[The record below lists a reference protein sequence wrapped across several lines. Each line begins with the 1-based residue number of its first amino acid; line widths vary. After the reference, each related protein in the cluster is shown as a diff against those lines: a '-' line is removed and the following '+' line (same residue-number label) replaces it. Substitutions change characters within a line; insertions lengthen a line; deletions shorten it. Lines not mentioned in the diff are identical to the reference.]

1 MKNKSTIKS
10 YLLAFFAACIGIIFG
25 ATGQELSSPWQNK
38 FDKNAEILNM
48 RSQNMKHFKNQQG
61 NFTAFAASGSIH
73 YKSGEK
79 WLEIDNTI
87 VPNIG
92 SKYQSK
98 PFLNITN
105 NFKTYYPVNP
115 MIEPL
120 VVDYMGNVF
129 EEKITKIIFLDE
141 QGKSI
146 SNLPIA
152 EKLSGKSVGNQLT
165 YKNIFAGV
173 DLVYTQTND
182 GKKVDLVIHSSSF
195 LQSIPA
201 NASRIAIVEEVKL
214 PNNVEVKSVNSGIEI
229 TKNNELLVT
238 YPAPFAVETFNSN
251 KQYNTDN
258 DLTNSGILSY
268 SLHGNILQTNSSFDL
283 NWLKAPGRSFPVRL
297 DPSANYGPFAI
308 SMATGYMT
316 TATGGKSNGF
326 LRLAGTNTFA
336 WAKFNIAGLASTGV
350 TWVDS
355 ARYWG
360 YHYTST
366 GADKI
371 SKLAGMANV
380 DPVSALNTAIVSQIN
395 SGPNYNNNYVF
406 GGAAFQWRTGLLD
419 TALADTAILNSVA
432 SGWFAVG
439 MVYLSGN
446 TGFMY
451 QYGWNATN
459 ATLVNYLEVTY
470 QTAPCT
476 NPVSAGSVAGNA
488 LVCGGSSTNL
498 SLVGATAGTGVTYQW
513 QSSFDSTTWSNV
525 AGAQSPAFAP
535 IVSNDS
541 IYYRCEV
548 ICSAGTPAYTNAFL
562 VKADIF
568 VVTPT
573 NAYEEGFESITV
585 NNQLPSCMVATNI
598 GTVTYTYIAAQG
610 TYNRAARTGS
620 KFGAFRYGCNDFFFT
635 KGLKLTQGVTY
646 SFSTWF
652 VTDGFTGSWDS
663 VALYVATAP
672 NGASAT
678 LLPGTT
684 LIQPSNSIYQKLT
697 GSFTPTTTGVYRFAF
712 KVRDAGI
719 PWYLSIDDIKVEVA
733 QAPIVATGTKS
744 NITTSGVT
752 LGGII
757 SADGGAA
764 ISASGVVVSTS
775 PSPIRGGAGVIDS
788 ASNVFAAPSVFTV
801 NVAGLNLS
809 TTYYYRAYA
818 VNAIGTTYG
827 ADSTFTTNG
836 SNTIPTVL
844 KTAATNVQAYTATVG
859 GNITSNGGSAVTASG
874 IVYSTTPNPVLF
886 GVGVVDSTTIPLVS
900 TGAFIENIGGLSHST
915 KYYYRA
921 YATNSV
927 GTAYSVQDSFTTS
940 PVISVFPYS
949 QNFDVIG
956 INTGW
961 SSAIVNGTLNN
972 WVLGAPAKTYLTGAF
987 SGTQAWVTKLTGNYD
1002 DNHDAAVVSPQFD
1015 FSTLTAA
1022 PILRFKHKFVTETG
1036 WDALIVEM
1044 SVNGGVWTKVD
1055 NNVGT
1060 GTNFN
1065 TVLSTSWYNSTS
1077 TAGPIAPAKFSG
1089 SASNTIYS
1097 SQVNG
1102 WITSV
1107 TPLIGANGQ
1116 ANVKVR
1122 FRFGSDG
1129 SGNFEGVTL
1138 DDIEVIVP
1146 APPTVAT
1153 STKTNITTSSVTL
1166 SGNITNN
1173 GGNSITASGIVVSTS
1188 PTPLRGGFGVIDS
1201 ATNPLVGNG
1210 PFSVN
1215 LTSLAPA
1222 TTYYYRAYAIN
1233 GMGTSYGVDST
1244 FTTNSSAVIPTVL
1257 RIPATNVQAFTA
1269 TVGGNITSDGGSAV
1283 IASGIVYATTPNPA
1297 LFGTGVV
1304 DSTTNPVVLSGNFTI
1319 NPAGLNHTTKYYYR
1333 AYATN
1338 SIGTAYSIQDSFTT
1352 QPVISV
1358 LPYAENFDG
1367 ATTPWSSAAVGAGTN
1382 NWVRG
1387 TPAKTNLSGA
1397 FSAPNAWV
1405 TGLTGNYLGTEN
1417 CAVVSPQ
1424 FDFSAQTAP
1433 PILRFK
1439 HKMDVDADLGY
1450 DGGIVEISI
1459 NGGAWTKLD
1468 PFVGTGGNFNTANS
1482 TSWYNDNST
1491 VAMAG
1496 APHFSANTATSYSS
1510 QVNGWITSVTSLTGA
1525 AGQSNVRIRF
1535 RFVVDAFTDEGWA
1548 IDNIE
1553 VFVPSAP
1560 IVLTGT
1566 KTNITTSNATLAG
1579 NITNNGG
1586 NAVTAS
1592 GVVVGV
1598 SPNPTRA
1605 TAGVTDST
1613 TNPVVGNGIFSLNL
1627 TGLTASTTYYYR
1639 AYAVNAIGTSYGA
1652 DSTFTTPGSAVIATV
1667 LKVAA
1672 TNVTTTTATFGG
1684 NITSDGGAAV
1694 TASGIVYATT
1704 ANPSRGSFGVIDST
1718 TNPLVALGAFS
1729 INPAGLVHSTKY
1741 YFRAYAVNSVG
1752 TAYSIQDSFVTD
1764 PIISTLP
1771 YTQNFESGRAGWN
1784 TMLTSINTNIN
1795 WIIGLP
1801 TNNNW
1806 VLGTPAK
1813 TFLTGAKSG
1822 INAWVTKLTGQHDAD
1837 HDASVVSPQFNFST
1851 LTLDPI
1857 VRFNHKFK
1865 SELDWDGLIVEVSI
1879 NGGYWRRAD
1888 SAIGTGGNFNTAV
1901 SYGWYNNNVTSTGG
1915 ANVAPYF
1922 STDLGSGSAYTSQT
1936 NGWIESAFR
1945 LVGAAGQSNVR
1956 FRFRFIADGFVND
1969 EGWAIDDIQVVDV
1982 ITPTTA
1988 ASNVTVTPSVTSANV
2003 TCTAGNGQGRMIVA
2017 RLSSALAVAP
2027 TNNTLYAASAV
2038 FGSANITGT
2047 GNFIVYMGSGT
2058 SVNVTGLTALTGYTF
2073 DVYEYNGKYMHVR
2086 FANAISNSTTT
2097 TPVKLVSLK
2106 ATKINEDILVN
2117 WTTASEVNNRGFNVE
2132 RSVDGKTFEFIGFVK
2147 GSGNSSVTRNYTLQD
2162 ANAFVSTGVNKLYY
2176 RLKQLDN
2183 DGKFEYSQVVTVE
2196 NNNDLTTEIVTY
2208 PNPFSDKLSIEIN
2221 GAKAGNASIQVMDIS
2236 GRLIMSFDKTIV
2248 DGNQTLTLDGLAP
2261 LSQGVYFVRVSASG
2275 LNHVTKLIK
2284 Q

>member
-10 YLLAFFAACIGIIFG
+10 YLLAFLAACIGIIFG
-25 ATGQELSSPWQNK
+25 VSAQELSSPWQNN

-61 NFTAFAASGSIH
+61 NFTAYVASGSIH

-79 WLEIDNTI
+79 WLEIDNDI

-92 SKYQSK
+92 SKYDSK
-98 PFLNITN
+98 PFLNVTN

-115 MIEPL
+115 NIEPVL
-120 VVDYMGNVF
+120 VEYKGNVF
-129 EEKITKIIFLDE
+129 EEKITKIVFLDE
-141 QGKSI
+141 QGNSI
-146 SNLPIA
+146 SHLPIS
-152 EKLSGKSVGNQLT
+152 KKISGKSIGNQLT
-165 YKNIFAGV
+165 YKNIFTGV

-182 GKKVDLVIHSSSF
+182 GKKVDLVIHSSTF

-201 NASRIAIVEEVKL
+201 NAKRIAIIEEVKL
-214 PNNVEVKSVNSGIEI
+214 PNNVEVKSVNSGIEV
-229 TKNNELLVT
+229 TKNKELLVT
-238 YPAPFAVETFNSN
+238 YPAPIAVETVNSN
-251 KQYNTDN
+251 KLYATDN
-258 DLTNSGILSY
+258 DLTNTGLLTY
-268 SLHGNILQTNSSFDL
+268 SLDGNILQTNSSFDL
-283 NWLKAPGRSFPVRL
+283 NWLKESGRSFPVKL
-297 DPSANYGPFAI
+297 DPSANYGPFAV

-316 TATGGKSNGF
+316 SATGTKTNGL
-326 LRLAGTNTFA
+326 LRLAAANTFS
-336 WAKFNIAGLASTGV
+336 WAKFNVAGLASTGI
-350 TWVDS
+350 TSVDS
-355 ARYWG
+355 SRYWG
-360 YHYTST
+360 YHYST
-366 GADKI
+366 TGLDKI
-371 SKLAGMANV
+371 SKIAGMANV

-395 SGPNYNNNYVF
+395 TGPNYNNNYVF

-419 TALADTAILNSVA
+419 TALADTAVFNSV
-432 SGWFAVG
+432 SRGWFALG

-446 TGFMY
+446 TTFMY
-451 QYGWNATN
+451 QYGWNGATP
-459 ATLVNYLEVTY
+459 ALINYLEVTY

-498 SLVGATAGTGVTYQW
+498 SLVGATVGTGVTYQW
-513 QSSFDSTTWSNV
+513 QSSLDATTWTNV
-525 AGAQSPAFAP
+525 AGAQLPAYAP
-535 IVSNDS
+535 IISNDS
-541 IYYRCEV
+541 IYFRCEV
-548 ICSAGTPAYTNAFL
+548 ICSAGTPAYTSAYK

-573 NAYEEGFESITV
+573 NAYDEGFESITT
-585 NNQLPSCMVATNI
+585 NNQLPSCMAATNI
-598 GTVTYTYIAAQG
+598 GTVTYTYTAAQG
-610 TYNRAARTGS
+610 SYNRTARTGS

-697 GSFTPTTTGVYRFAF
+697 GSFTPTTTGVYSFAF

-744 NITTSGVT
+744 NITTSGAT

-757 SADGGAA
+757 TGDGGAA

-836 SNTIPTVL
+836 ANTIPTVL
-844 KTAATNVQAYTATVG
+844 KTAATNIQAYVATVG
-859 GNITSNGGSAVTASG
+859 GNITSNGGAAVTSSG
-874 IVYSTTPNPVLF
+874 IVYSTTPNPALF
-886 GVGVVDSTTIPLVS
+886 GLGVVDSTTNPLVAL
-900 TGAFIENIGGLSHST
+900 GAFTQGLGGLTHST

-927 GTAYSVQDSFTTS
+927 GTAYSVQDSFTTQPVISVLPYAENFDGATTPWSSAAVGTGTNSWVRGTPAKTNLSGAFSAPNAWVTGLIGNYIGTENCAVVSPQFNFSSQTAAPLLLFKHKMDVDNDLGYDGGIVEISINGGAWTKLDPIVGTGGNFNTANSTSWYNDNAAWSTVGAPQFSANTATSYSSQVNGWITSVTSLTGAAGQSDVKIRFRFAVDAFTDEGWAIDNIEVFVPTAPTVATSTKANITTSSVTLSGNITNNGGNAITASGIVVSTSPTPVRGGFGVIDSATSPVVVNGTLSVNLTGLVPATTYYYRAYAINGVGTSYGVDSTFTTNSSAVVPTVLRTPPSNIQAYSATVGGNITSDGGSTVIASGIVYATTPNPALFGTGVVDSTTVPVVLTGNYTINPAGLNHSTKYYYRAYATNSIGTAYSIQDSFTTS
-940 PVISVFPYS
+940 PVISVLPYS

-956 INTGW
+956 LNTGW
-961 SSAIVNGTLNN
+961 SSAIVTGTLNN

-1015 FSTLTAA
+1015 FTALTAA

-1036 WDALIVEM
+1036 WDAIIVEM

-1122 FRFGSDG
+1122 FRFGSDA
-1129 SGNFEGVTL
+1129 SGNFEGVSL
-1138 DDIEVIVP
+1138 DDIEVFSPSVP
-1146 APPTVAT
+1146 T
-1153 STKTNITTSSVTL
+1153 
-1166 SGNITNN
+1166 
-1173 GGNSITASGIVVSTS
+1173 
-1188 PTPLRGGFGVIDS
+1188 
-1201 ATNPLVGNG
+1201 
-1210 PFSVN
+1210 
-1215 LTSLAPA
+1215 
-1222 TTYYYRAYAIN
+1222 
-1233 GMGTSYGVDST
+1233 
-1244 FTTNSSAVIPTVL
+1244 
-1257 RIPATNVQAFTA
+1257 
-1269 TVGGNITSDGGSAV
+1269 
-1283 IASGIVYATTPNPA
+1283 
-1297 LFGTGVV
+1297 
-1304 DSTTNPVVLSGNFTI
+1304 
-1319 NPAGLNHTTKYYYR
+1319 
-1333 AYATN
+1333 
-1338 SIGTAYSIQDSFTT
+1338 
-1352 QPVISV
+1352 
-1358 LPYAENFDG
+1358 
-1367 ATTPWSSAAVGAGTN
+1367 
-1382 NWVRG
+1382 
-1387 TPAKTNLSGA
+1387 
-1397 FSAPNAWV
+1397 
-1405 TGLTGNYLGTEN
+1405 
-1417 CAVVSPQ
+1417 
-1424 FDFSAQTAP
+1424 
-1433 PILRFK
+1433 
-1439 HKMDVDADLGY
+1439 
-1450 DGGIVEISI
+1450 
-1459 NGGAWTKLD
+1459 
-1468 PFVGTGGNFNTANS
+1468 
-1482 TSWYNDNST
+1482 
-1491 VAMAG
+1491 
-1496 APHFSANTATSYSS
+1496 
-1510 QVNGWITSVTSLTGA
+1510 
-1525 AGQSNVRIRF
+1525 
-1535 RFVVDAFTDEGWA
+1535 
-1548 IDNIE
+1548 
-1553 VFVPSAP
+1553 
-1560 IVLTGT
+1560 VLTGT

-1586 NAVTAS
+1586 NAITAS
-1592 GVVVGV
+1592 GVVIGV

-1613 TNPVVGNGIFSLNL
+1613 TNPVVGSGTFSLNI
-1627 TGLTASTTYYYR
+1627 TGLSASTTYYYR
-1639 AYAVNAIGTSYGA
+1639 AYAVNGLGTSYGA
-1652 DSTFTTPGSAVIATV
+1652 DSTFTTPGSAILATV

-1672 TNVTTTTATFGG
+1672 TNVTTTTATVGG

-1694 TASGIVYATT
+1694 SASGIVYATT
-1704 ANPSRGSFGVIDST
+1704 ANPSRGGFGVIDSS

-1741 YFRAYAVNSVG
+1741 YYRAYAVNSIG
-1752 TAYSIQDSFVTD
+1752 TAYSIQDSFITS
-1764 PIISTLP
+1764 PIVATLP
-1771 YTQNFESGRAGWN
+1771 YNQNFDGIGNTGWSS
-1784 TMLTSINTNIN
+1784 TA
-1795 WIIGLP
+1795 IG
-1801 TNNNW
+1801 TGTDAW
-1806 VLGTPAK
+1806 QLGTPAK
-1813 TFLTGAKSG
+1813 TFLNGAYSG
-1822 INAWVTKLTGQHDAD
+1822 ANAWVTRLVGNYLGTEDCA
-1837 HDASVVSPQFNFST
+1837 VVSPQFDFTSST
-1851 LTLDPI
+1851 NTPVLRFRHKLDVNNDPGY
-1857 VRFNHKFK
+1857 
-1865 SELDWDGLIVEVSI
+1865 DGGVVEISI
-1879 NGGYWRRAD
+1879 NNGVWNRLDNTLG
-1888 SAIGTGGNFNTAV
+1888 SGTNFNTAIG
-1901 SYGWYNNNVTSTGG
+1901 YAWYNDAQGFGNLG
-1915 ANVAPYF
+1915 ANIF
-1922 STDLGSGSAYTSQT
+1922 SDITSSYASQAS
-1936 NGWIESAFR
+1936 GWIESAVP
-1945 LVGAAGQSNVR
+1945 LTGALGQNNVKIR
-1956 FRFRFIADGFVND
+1956 FRFWADSWVD
-1969 EGWAIDDIQVVDV
+1969 EGWAIDDIQIVDV
-1982 ITPTTA
+1982 VTPTTA
-1988 ASNVTVTPSVTSANV
+1988 ASNVAVTPSATSANV

-2038 FGSANITGT
+2038 FGSANTTGT

-2086 FANAISNSTTT
+2086 FANAISSSTTT

-2106 ATKINEDILVN
+2106 ATKINEDVLVN

-2162 ANAFVSTGVNKLYY
+2162 ANAFATTGVNKLYY

-2183 DGKFEYSQVVTVE
+2183 NGKFEYSQVVTVQ
-2196 NNNDLTTEIVTY
+2196 NDNDLTAEIVTY
-2208 PNPFSDKLSIEIN
+2208 PNPFSDKLSIEIK

-2236 GRLIMSFDKTIV
+2236 GRLIMSFDKTIL